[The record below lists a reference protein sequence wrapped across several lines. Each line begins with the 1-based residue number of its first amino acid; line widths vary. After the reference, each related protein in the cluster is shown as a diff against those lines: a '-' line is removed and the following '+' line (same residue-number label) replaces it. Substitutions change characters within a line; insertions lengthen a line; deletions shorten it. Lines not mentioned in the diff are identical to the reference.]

1 MSQHENSRITQKT
14 CMMYYVS
21 GYQKINKRRCE
32 RRRATKKG
40 KKREKAVNREKE
52 EIEKK

>member
-1 MSQHENSRITQKT
+1 MQKRK
-14 CMMYYVS
+14 VKR
-21 GYQKINKRRCE
+21 GREQNKNNLNKRRCE